1 MVETNPDEAISP
13 VAFEGENGVLFTV
26 DNEKTGLQSVV
37 ELDLRP
43 ASAKPAG
50 KTISSHPMGGFSTVD
65 GRDSVVGL
73 KTMPDSVQ
81 YHFTEDD
88 GLEVTFLK
96 TLLAKYPGRSI
107 SVMNYTDD
115 GQQAVV
121 VISSDRE
128 PPSLYIFNTKDG
140 TIRHRIDAYPWL
152 KPTDLASMRLG
163 FRRAW
168 CGDSGLFD
176 PPQWC

>member
-1 MVETNPDEAISP
+1 MEIGRNKPDEAISP

-37 ELDLRP
+37 ELDLTT
-43 ASAKPAG
+43 G
-50 KTISSHPMGGFSTVD
+50 KRKTRWKNDIVSPMGGFSTVD
-65 GRDSVVGL
+65 GRGSVGL

-81 YHFTEDD
+81 YHFIKDD

-96 TLLAKYPGRSI
+96 TLLAKYPGRSV

-121 VISSDRE
+121 VISGDANRRVFTSSTPRTE
-128 PPSLYIFNTKDG
+128 RSG
-140 TIRHRIDAYPWL
+140 TV
-152 KPTDLASMRLG
+152 SMRIRG
-163 FRRAW
+163 FTGRH
-168 CGDSGLFD
+168 
-176 PPQWC
+176 